1 MASLPARRRRR
12 GLGLTRNVLLLSAA
26 SFLTDISSEMS
37 LTFLPFF
44 LANVLGARTCVIGIV
59 EGVADSAASLTR
71 ILSGWLSDVWRRKP
85 LVIAGY
91 TISAISKPFLY
102 FVQSWTA
109 VLGVRFADRL
119 GKGIRTSPRD
129 ALLAASASTES
140 RGLAFG
146 FHRGADTA
154 GAFLGLLGIALVIYL
169 SQGWTQQLQETAF
182 RRLVLIAVAPAV
194 LAVVVLAALRETPP
208 ARAEVR
214 LSRKRGAPL
223 SRRFKL
229 FLASVAVFSLANSS
243 DAFLLLRTQNLGLSV
258 LGVALLLAAFNL
270 GYSVISPLAGTASDR
285 LGRPALVGA
294 GWVVYALTYL
304 GFGLATEAWQVWPLF
319 ALYAVYY
326 GLAEGTA
333 RALVADLVPD
343 AQRGTAYGFYHTVV
357 GLAALPASLLAGL
370 VWQGIGDWGGWGPAA
385 PFLLGA
391 AFAAAGAALFALAM
405 RGFRPAPQ
413 HEGEAR

>member
-1 MASLPARRRRR
+1 MASLPKGRPR
-12 GLGLTRNVLLLSAA
+12 GALGLTRNVLLLSAA

-44 LANVLGARTCVIGIV
+44 LANVLGAKTCVIGLV

-71 ILSGWLSDVWRRKP
+71 LLSGWLSDVWRRKP

-91 TISAISKPFLY
+91 AVSAVSKPFLY

-109 VLGVRFADRL
+109 VLGVRFADRI

-129 ALLAASASTES
+129 ALLASSAPAES

-169 SQGWTQQLQETAF
+169 SQGWSRQLQEAAF
-182 RRLVLIAVAPAV
+182 RRLVLIAVVPAL

-208 ARAEVR
+208 ARAKLPLTGGR
-214 LSRKRGAPL
+214 AGPL
-223 SRRFKL
+223 SGRFKL
-229 FLASVAVFSLANSS
+229 FLVSVALFSLANSS
-243 DAFLLLRTQNLGLSV
+243 DAFLLLRTQNLGLPV
-258 LGVALLLAAFNL
+258 LGIALLLAAFNL
-270 GYSVISPLAGTASDR
+270 GYSVISPLAGRLSDR

-304 GFGLATEAWQVWPLF
+304 GFGLAAEAWQVWPLF
-319 ALYAVYY
+319 ALYALYY

-343 AQRGTAYGFYHTVV
+343 AQRGTAYGLYHTVV
-357 GLAALPASLLAGL
+357 GVAALPASLLAGL
-370 VWQGIGDWGGWGPAA
+370 VWQGIGDWAGWGPAA

-391 AFAAAGAALFALAM
+391 ALAAAAAALFAVAM
-405 RGFRPAPQ
+405 RGVRPDPPR
-413 HEGEAR
+413 EGEAS